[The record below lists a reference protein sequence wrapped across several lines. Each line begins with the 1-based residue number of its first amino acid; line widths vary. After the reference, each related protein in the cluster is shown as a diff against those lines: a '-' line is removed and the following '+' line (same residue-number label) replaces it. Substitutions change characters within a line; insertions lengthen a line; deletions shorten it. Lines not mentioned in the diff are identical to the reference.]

1 MLGASTGTIGGAVG
15 VTGHDGTGSPGA
27 TSYGLPTGGLFYSQT
42 GAGVVGMS
50 RYVGVSGQL
59 FSGSGGFVA
68 EGILGTTFGSA
79 SDSTVGPWAVFS
91 SGNFGAFG
99 AKHFVEPHPTDAKK
113 VILYSSLEG
122 REVGTYFRGTAS
134 IVNGTAVIMVPED
147 FRIVTADEGLT
158 VQVTPIGGFSQ
169 VYVESQD
176 LNHVRRAFQN
186 FQSVQ
191 TGYDSCRR
199 RLPTGCRCI
208 SPKRQR
214 RASSRTARTTRTAR
228 ST

>member
-1 MLGASTGTIGGAVG
+1 
-15 VTGHDGTGSPGA
+15 
-27 TSYGLPTGGLFYSQT
+27 
-42 GAGVVGMS
+42 MS

-169 VYVESQD
+169 AYIVSQD
-176 LNHVRRAFQN
+176 LNQIVIRGSRDVQFHYMVNGVRRAFQN

-191 TGYDSCRR
+191 TG
-199 RLPTGCRCI
+199 
-208 SPKRQR
+208 
-214 RASSRTARTTRTAR
+214 
-228 ST
+228 